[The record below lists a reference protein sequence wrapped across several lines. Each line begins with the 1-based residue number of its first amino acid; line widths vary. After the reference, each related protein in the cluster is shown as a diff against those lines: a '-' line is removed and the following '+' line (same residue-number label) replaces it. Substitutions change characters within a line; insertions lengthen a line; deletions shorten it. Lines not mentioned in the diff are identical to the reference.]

1 MAAVRWKEVDRF
13 EIYCRLSVKSGRDR
27 PGEETKS
34 EGDIM
39 HDQANQGL

>member
-13 EIYCRLSVKSGRDR
+13 EIYCRLSVKSGGDG

-34 EGDIM
+34 EGDVM
-39 HDQANQGL
+39 HDQANQYL